1 MPGKTDKPRLTR
13 EQIAQR
19 AALELPDGAYVN
31 LGWGIPNLISDY
43 LPAGV
48 TVFFHSENGILG
60 MGRRARAGEE
70 DFDLVDAMK
79 VPVTL
84 VPGASFFN
92 QADAHLMT
100 RGGHLDVAV
109 LGGFQ
114 VSEKGDLANWK
125 IPGAKGSGGIGGA
138 MDIASGTKTVVVCM
152 EHTTRDGAPKIVREC
167 SYPLTGLRCV
177 TTIVTD
183 LAVIDVTPDG
193 LALREV
199 APQWTA
205 VEVQQLTGATLNFA
219 GPPCRIA
226 PEIKMRSTFRIRIA
240 RSLRVNSRMLV
251 CIVPRRRQR
260 NARRRTRATDQPKL
274 TYRLTYSLKTPDLVH
289 ISIHLRATD
298 KRAPHTDHSPLCP
311 RRIRAAPVRSFRLQ
325 RQSLLRIRAAC
336 IHKRRCLVDRDELAP
351 RWIVGKSL
359 ASSTEITRIEYDID
373 VAKMERDIFSAADTS
388 KIREGYVG
396 LLGYSIFAFI
406 EGREDLTRYNSKSK
420 RPKSGLCSPRSRR
433 KLRSA
438 RTAITAQAANY
449 YALADSQITL
459 GPKLQVLR
467 NVVSGLARLRASLRF
482 DLL

>member
-125 IPGAKGSGGIGGA
+125 IPGTKGSGGIGGA

-205 VEVQQLTGATLNFA
+205 VEVQQLTGAKLNFA
-219 GPPCRIA
+219 GTPP
-226 PEIKMRSTFRIRIA
+226 E
-240 RSLRVNSRMLV
+240 LR
-251 CIVPRRRQR
+251 
-260 NARRRTRATDQPKL
+260 
-274 TYRLTYSLKTPDLVH
+274 LK
-289 ISIHLRATD
+289 
-298 KRAPHTDHSPLCP
+298 
-311 RRIRAAPVRSFRLQ
+311 
-325 RQSLLRIRAAC
+325 
-336 IHKRRCLVDRDELAP
+336 
-351 RWIVGKSL
+351 
-359 ASSTEITRIEYDID
+359 
-373 VAKMERDIFSAADTS
+373 
-388 KIREGYVG
+388 
-396 LLGYSIFAFI
+396 
-406 EGREDLTRYNSKSK
+406 
-420 RPKSGLCSPRSRR
+420 
-433 KLRSA
+433 
-438 RTAITAQAANY
+438 
-449 YALADSQITL
+449 
-459 GPKLQVLR
+459 
-467 NVVSGLARLRASLRF
+467 
-482 DLL
+482 